1 MMFLS
6 RAESSYLH
14 QHLSVVR
21 HVTLNPEGPGV
32 LRIHLLPCKKARRNV
47 PFVALLNGQDILPL
61 SVSWAILLAGLM
73 DALQPFEG
81 KEITED
87 QWAGIAAQ
95 AVETTAAVYP
105 KTAPDQIRADLNA
118 MLTSFRALAAGQELQ
133 EQLAGRDDPAAF
145 LAERGYALSD
155 AWTKDFGAFSLRV
168 ELTEEPH
175 ASGVLRTGSILA
187 ERGDETL
194 LELPFADYLAQEAT
208 P

>member
-21 HVTLNPEGPGV
+21 HVTLDPEGPGV

-95 AVETTAAVYP
+95 AVETAAAVYP

-118 MLTSFRALAAGQELQ
+118 MLTSFRALTAGQEPPVHVQPMDLG
-133 EQLAGRDDPAAF
+133 A
-145 LAERGYALSD
+145 YA
-155 AWTKDFGAFSLRV
+155 R
-168 ELTEEPH
+168 
-175 ASGVLRTGSILA
+175 
-187 ERGDETL
+187 
-194 LELPFADYLAQEAT
+194 YLALQPEMPALLRRQPAPWRGERAGYRPMAGCYPKMPRGGHSAADLYRRRT
-208 P
+208 HHAQ